1 MPFQSFIKIFLITPF
16 FPLFF
21 QMAPYRRPF
30 FCMPPSPLPKSHPL
44 SEYYGAEKVIKT
56 DGESKSGM
64 DPEVDAF
71 LSSSSDVFHDLES
84 ISHAPEPGCS
94 FISKHVEIVS
104 LKISIWYFHPGY
116 TWKLIICYSA
126 KNTAVYLLKQKRF
139 HVNRPLSNCVR
150 TKEQSNGWE
159 DKSAFFFLYT
169 KEIPN

>member
-104 LKISIWYFHPGY
+104 LKISI
-116 TWKLIICYSA
+116 
-126 KNTAVYLLKQKRF
+126 
-139 HVNRPLSNCVR
+139 
-150 TKEQSNGWE
+150 
-159 DKSAFFFLYT
+159 
-169 KEIPN
+169 